1 MSDADVSLSLT
12 YPAEF
17 ADPDSPEF
25 AALVDLYASY
35 KNDFDVMWLVQAGV
49 LVFLMHLGFMT
60 LEAGSVQ
67 MKNKDNIIFKNFL
80 TVSLSALSYWILGFG
95 IAYGTGGLED
105 GSLSDRLIGS
115 GSFAPDGPG
124 LDGESVIYNGSLG
137 FSADGADVTKIGYGQ
152 GLFFFQWAFAATAAT
167 IVSGAVAGRMRLEA
181 YFITALWIT
190 AFVYPVV
197 THWVWG
203 THGWLSAFAS
213 DYPALFSGDGYPES
227 PGMLDFAGSAVV
239 HMTGGVA
246 AFWGAYFLGPRAN
259 YLEAKG
265 HNLVLVFLGTML
277 LWFGWYGFNCGST
290 LVFANQLA
298 GKTAVTTTL
307 APASAIIFGMIYLKV
322 TTGTWDLVNSLNCAL
337 AGLVSITANCSFVED
352 WAAVPIGMIGAL
364 LYIVSSKGFKSV
376 GIDDPVGAIAVH
388 GVCGAWGALAAAIFG
403 TPNGVDFAYGS
414 SLAASY
420 ASANNNGGENSYV
433 FTPLPGYQFLIQL
446 VGVLAIA
453 FWVSIMTIP
462 LFFVMKRTGFIRVSE
477 AEESAGLDVS
487 EHGANSTKA
496 MSETILEEKP

>member
-1 MSDADVSLSLT
+1 MSAVSQTLV
-12 YPAEF
+12 YPAEY
-17 ADPDSPEF
+17 ANTSSAEF
-25 AALVDLYASY
+25 NALVGLFASY
-35 KNDFDVMWLVQAGV
+35 KNDLDVMWLVQAGV

-80 TVSLSALSYWILGFG
+80 TVSISALSYWALGFG
-95 IAYGTGGLED
+95 LAYGAGGLED
-105 GSLSDRLIGS
+105 GSVSDRLIGS
-115 GSFAPDGPG
+115 GSFFTDSIS
-124 LDGESVIYNGSLG
+124 LDNEEVIYEASLP
-137 FSADGADVTKIGYGQ
+137 FSGGEDITKIGYGQ
-152 GLFFFQWAFAATAAT
+152 AFYFFQWAFAATAAT

-181 YFITALWIT
+181 YFITALWLT
-190 AFVYPVV
+190 AVVYPVV

-213 DYPALFSGDGYPES
+213 DYPNLFSGDGYPDS

-246 AFWGAYFLGPRAN
+246 AFWGAYFVGPRAN

-290 LVFANQLA
+290 LVFSNFVA
-298 GKTAVTTTL
+298 GKAAVTTTL
-307 APASAIIFGMIYLKV
+307 APSSAVIFGMIYLKL

-337 AGLVSITANCSFVED
+337 AGLVSITANCSFVDD
-352 WAAVPIGMIGAL
+352 WAAIVIGCVGAV
-364 LYIVSSKGFKSV
+364 LYISSSKALKSS

-388 GVCGAWGALAAAIFG
+388 GVCGAWGALAVAIFG
-403 TPNGVDFAYGS
+403 NANMVNIAYGASLQSFS
-414 SLAASY
+414 SAQAASGT
-420 ASANNNGGENSYV
+420 AYV
-433 FTPLPGYQFLIQL
+433 FTPLPGFQFAIQL
-446 VGVLAIA
+446 VGVLSIIT
-453 FWVSIMTIP
+453 WVTLTMVP
-462 LFFVMKRTGFIRVSE
+462 LFFVLKRTGLIRVSE

-487 EHGANSTKA
+487 EHGANTTKQ
-496 MSETILEEKP
+496 MSETILEDKA

>member
-1 MSDADVSLSLT
+1 MAESLT
-12 YPAEF
+12 YPPEF
-17 ADPDSPEF
+17 ADVETDEY
-25 AALVDLYASY
+25 AALISLYGGY

-67 MKNKDNIIFKNFL
+67 MKNKNNIIFKNFL
-80 TVSLSALSYWILGFG
+80 TVSISAVSYWALGFG
-95 IAYGTGGLED
+95 LAYGAGGLEE
-105 GSLSDRLIGS
+105 GSLGDRLIGS
-115 GSFAPDGPG
+115 GSFFTDAGS
-124 LDGESVIYNGSLG
+124 LDGASEIYPANGTFNQGGDAISV
-137 FSADGADVTKIGYGQ
+137 IGYGQ
-152 GLFFFQWAFAATAAT
+152 GFFFFQWAFAATAAT

-197 THWVWG
+197 THWVWAS
-203 THGWLSAFAS
+203 HGWLTAFAAEGF
-213 DYPALFSGDGYPES
+213 PNLFSGDGYPES

-246 AFWGAYFLGPRAN
+246 AFWGAFFLGPRAN

-265 HNLVLVFLGTML
+265 HNLPLVFMGTML

-290 LVFANQLA
+290 LVFANDLA

-307 APASAIIFGMIYLKV
+307 APSSAVLFGMTYLKL
-322 TTGTWDLVNSLNCAL
+322 TTGKWDLVNSLNCAL

-352 WAAVPIGMIGAL
+352 WAAVPIGAIGAL
-364 LYIVSSKGFKSV
+364 LYILSSKAFKAK

-388 GVCGAWGALAAAIFG
+388 GVCGAWGALAVAIFG
-403 TPNGVDFAYGS
+403 SVNAVDFAYGS
-414 SLAASY
+414 SLSSFASTKN
-420 ASANNNGGENSYV
+420 SGGEGYV
-433 FTPLPGYQFLIQL
+433 FTPLPGYQFAIQL
-446 VGVLAIA
+446 CGVLAIFA
-453 FWVSIMTIP
+453 WVTLMTVP
-462 LFFVMKRTGFIRVSE
+462 LFFVMKITGFIRVSE
-477 AEESAGLDVS
+477 ADESAGLDVS
-487 EHGANSTKA
+487 EHGANTTKQ